1 MDELKMERVE
11 ERGRR
16 GVMEVGGIVVGG
28 GLGGK

>member
-1 MDELKMERVE
+1 MDERTKERVE

-16 GVMEVGGIVVGG
+16 GVVVVSGIVVGG